1 MMSFARDESAAT
13 MIELSTAAER
23 QSGFTLI
30 ELMIV
35 VAIIGI
41 LSSLAIAAYQTYT
54 VRAQVAEGL
63 NMAAGA
69 KVPIVDAFTDAGT
82 APVDRVAAGM
92 TANAAD
98 TRGQFVSQVDVNQ
111 GRIEV
116 TFGGPRAHQEIIG
129 RILYITPYLSLGN
142 TVSWRCGNAGAPP
155 GGLLPGGVA
164 HAAPTVDP
172 RYLPGNCR

>member
-1 MMSFARDESAAT
+1 MDTGSAKGMRNFAT
-13 MIELSTAAER
+13 LQKR
-23 QSGFTLI
+23 QSAFTLI

-41 LSSLAIAAYQTYT
+41 LASLAIAAYQTYT

-82 APVDRVAAGM
+82 APADRVAAGM
-92 TANAAD
+92 TANPAD
-98 TRGQFVSQVDVNQ
+98 TRGLFVSQVDVNQ
-111 GRIEV
+111 GQIEV

-129 RILYITPYLSLGN
+129 RILYVTPYVTDGN
-142 TVSWRCGNAGAPP
+142 TVSWRCGNAAAPVGGLMP
-155 GGLLPGGVA
+155 GGAA
-164 HAAPTVDP
+164 HQAPTVAP
-172 RYLPGNCR
+172 RYLPGTCR